1 MNRVPVIRCTTLWL
15 LFTLAI
21 LTGCANQP
29 HAPLEK
35 LLTDKPPQ
43 TEEELLNAIDKLRNQ
58 SKDLTLSNNM
68 YRRQLSLN
76 YQEDANHISEHQ
88 KKVIKLFFQTLPD
101 SDNLS
106 IILSISPSSDEGFE
120 SINDAWVRVQ
130 ELRSYL
136 KDYST
141 QIEELYI
148 PDQEPDTVTIQ
159 VLGGDSVQ

>member
-1 MNRVPVIRCTTLWL
+1 M
-15 LFTLAI
+15 AI
-21 LTGCANQP
+21 LSGCASQP
-29 HAPLEK
+29 PAPLEK
-35 LLTDKPPQ
+35 LLTEQPPQ
-43 TEEELLNAIDKLRNQ
+43 TEEELIGAIEKLRSE
-58 SKDLTLSNNM
+58 SKELTISNNM

-76 YQEDANHISEHQ
+76 YEEDANHISDHQ

-101 SDNLS
+101 RDNLS
-106 IILSISPSSDEGFE
+106 IILSISPSSDEGFN

-136 KDYST
+136 QDYSV